1 MRALLPLALGL
12 LPLGC
17 YHDIHDPFEPS
28 YQVQDQEPNNDA
40 FNAQGVGALSPGLQV
55 DIYGYVAGQDGFG
68 PDGVD
73 GFAFVANT
81 PLVVD
86 FALIGQPGWYSD
98 LDLCLY
104 DPYSGTYVDCWQSW
118 DSDEYGSF
126 YVPASGQ
133 EFHLV
138 VVAANGA
145 ANYVLSLNA
154 HPAGGYYA
162 SSTSAEARGFART
175 SEPSLR
181 PMAGLETY
189 RAPART
195 ESPEAPKA
203 EAILMGF
210 MLRPSNTGRWERLP
224 LHLQPNGD
232 ILVGR
237 PQ

>member
-55 DIYGYVAGQDGFG
+55 DIYGYVAGQNGFG

-118 DSDEYGSF
+118 DNDEYGSF

-138 VVAANGA
+138 VVAANGS

-154 HPAGGYYA
+154 HAAGGYYS

-175 SEPSLR
+175 SAPTLR
-181 PMAGLETY
+181 PMAGLDAY
-189 RAPART
+189 RAPARIET
-195 ESPEAPKA
+195 PEVSAT
-203 EAILMGF
+203 EAIPVGFLM
-210 MLRPSNTGRWERLP
+210 SATKTGQWERRP
-224 LHLQPNGD
+224 LKLQPNGE